1 MTIIKT
7 GTLALAAAV
16 ALTLGPVAPAAAQT
30 KWIMASGNPETNFLT
45 KNLRLLIADI
55 EKASG
60 GKLTIQLSANDTL
73 IKLDSIKRAVQTGQI
88 PIGEIRMGVYGNEDP
103 MNILDNT
110 PFLAPSYETA
120 WKLMEAQ
127 KPYFDTTFGKAG
139 MKIIGYQPW
148 PGQGFYT
155 KFPVS
160 KMDDFKSKRIRIYS
174 TQTKKMADM
183 MGFNATILPFAEVPQ
198 AFSTGLIEA
207 LFTSPQTGIDI
218 QAWENTKYFTHAGA
232 IYSKNAV
239 IVNARAFDRLP
250 AEVKTAVMK
259 AGDTFTKRGWEMS
272 AATTQEQLGTLKQHG
287 MTVTELPPNLVQDM
301 KTIGDTMM
309 ADWKETANT
318 EAIAVLNYFLANK
331 QQASAQ

>member
-1 MTIIKT
+1 MSFLKT
-7 GTLALAAAV
+7 GLLALAACM
-16 ALTLGPVAPAAAQT
+16 ALAGPGIQPAAAQT
-30 KWIMASGNPETNFLT
+30 KWIMASGNPESNFLT

-55 EKASG
+55 EKSTG
-60 GKLTIQLSANDTL
+60 GKLSIQLSSNDTL
-73 IKLDSIKRAVQTGQI
+73 IKLDSIKRAVQTNQI

-110 PFLAPSYETA
+110 PFLAPSYDTA

-127 KPYFDTTFGKAG
+127 KPYFDTAFGKNG

-155 KFPVS
+155 KFPVT
-160 KMDDFKSKRIRIYS
+160 KMEDFKGKRLRIYS
-174 TQTKKMADM
+174 TQTQKMGTL

-259 AGDTFTKRGWEMS
+259 AGEVFTKRGWEMS
-272 AATTQEQLGTLKQHG
+272 AAVTQEQLGTLAQHG
-287 MTVTELPPNLVQDM
+287 MTVSELPPSVVADM
-301 KTIGDTMM
+301 KSIGDTMM
-309 ADWKETANT
+309 ADWKETANA
-318 EAIAVLNYFLANK
+318 EAIAVLNYFLSSK
-331 QQASAQ
+331 QASLQ